1 MKKEA
6 ITIALTGNP
15 NSGKTTIFNNLTGT
29 RQHVGNWPGV
39 TVEKK
44 MGTVIHNGHRLQV
57 VDLPGT
63 YSLTAYSIEEIVAR
77 RFLVDSK
84 PDVVVDIVD
93 ASNLERNLYLA
104 TQLIEMGVKLILALN
119 MADVAQARGHEIDA
133 DSLGTLLG
141 VPVVFTIGTKNQGM
155 KELLD
160 KVVEVVEDRD
170 TLSRHIHIS
179 YGHELEKEIKKIQ
192 DVIWR
197 DPSIGERFSTRWLAV
212 KLLENDAAVQER
224 VGSLGEIGKQILAQ
238 AEASRERLAEFY
250 KDDAEMVL
258 TDQRYGF
265 IGGALKEVL
274 KVSAKSKFDLSRQ
287 VDLVLTNR
295 ILGFPVFIF
304 FIWAMFQLTFTV
316 GAYPMEW
323 IDAGVSLLGALVTA
337 LLPAGLLQDLLVNG
351 IIAGVGSVII
361 FLPNILILF
370 FCIAVFEDTGYL
382 ARAAFIM
389 DRVMHVIGLH
399 GKAFIPLLMGFG
411 CNVPAIMATRTLESE
426 RDRLLSILINP
437 LISCSARLPVYILL
451 AGTFFGASAG
461 NVIFSIYALGIALAI
476 AMGKLFSVTL
486 FRGDIA
492 PFVMELPPYRAPTL
506 KSLLIHMWD
515 RSQVFLRKMS
525 GVILVGSILV
535 WVLGSFP
542 RSPDLH
548 RGQAVERGVTS
559 ATQERVLTVTESQ
572 QPVSPAVTENNL
584 KNSDPDNELA
594 RLESSFLGQLGHLI
608 QPIFAPLGFD
618 WRTSVAVLTGFVA
631 KEIVVSTLGVL
642 YAAGADVN
650 EESEALR
657 RSLRT
662 SGITPLGA
670 YALMAFVLIYIPC
683 LATVAVI
690 RRETNSWKWTGLSI
704 SYSLVLAWVVS
715 FLIYQG
721 GRIIGTGIAGITSIG
736 LGLGIEL
743 HKVRQT
749 VARQFRWRS
758 ESAIRQ

>member
-1 MKKEA
+1 MSKET

-15 NSGKTTIFNNLTGT
+15 NAGKTTIFNHITGT

-44 MGTVIHNGHRLQV
+44 VGDVVHNGHRLRV

-77 RFLVDSK
+77 RFLVDAK

-119 MADVAQARGHEIDA
+119 MADVAETRGHQIDA
-133 DSLGTLLG
+133 DSLGGLLG
-141 VPVVFTIGTKNQGM
+141 VPVVFTVGTRNEGI

-170 TLSRHIHIS
+170 TVSRHIHIS
-179 YGHELEKEIKKIQ
+179 YGHEFEKEIKKIQ
-192 DVIWR
+192 DVIWQ
-197 DPSIGERFSTRWLAV
+197 DPSIGERFSTRWMAV
-212 KLLENDAAVQER
+212 KLLENDEAARDR
-224 VGSLGEIGKQILAQ
+224 VRSLGEIGAGILAQ
-238 AEASRERLAEFY
+238 AETSRERLAEFY
-250 KDDAEMVL
+250 QDDPEMVL

-274 KVSAKSKFDLSRQ
+274 RVTSVSKFDLSRQ

-295 ILGFPVFIF
+295 ILGFPIFIF
-304 FIWAMFQLTFTV
+304 FIWAMFQLTFTL

-323 IDAGVSLLGALVTA
+323 IDLGVGWIGTLATQLM
-337 LLPAGLLQDLLVNG
+337 PAGLFQDLLVNG

-370 FCIAVFEDTGYL
+370 FCIALFEDTGYL

-389 DRVMHVIGLH
+389 DRVMHIIGLH
-399 GKAFIPLLMGFG
+399 GKSFIPLLMGFG
-411 CNVPAIMATRTLESE
+411 CNAPAIMATRTLESE

-437 LISCSARLPVYILL
+437 LMSCSARLPVYILL

-461 NVIFSIYALGIALAI
+461 NVIFTIYALGIALAI
-476 AMGKLFSVTL
+476 VMGKLFSVTL
-486 FRGDIA
+486 FRGEIA

-515 RSQVFLRKMS
+515 RGQIFLRKMS

-542 RSPDLH
+542 RGSDLP
-548 RGQAVERGVTS
+548 RGEVVERAITS
-559 ATQERVLTVTESQ
+559 STQQTVLIVTESRR
-572 QPVSPAVTENNL
+572 PIPPLAPENNPR
-584 KNSDPDNELA
+584 NPDQDNERA
-594 RLESSFLGQLGHLI
+594 RLEKSFLGRLGHLVR
-608 QPIFAPLGFD
+608 PIFAPLGFD

-642 YAAGADVN
+642 YAAGADVT
-650 EESEALR
+650 EQSEALR
-657 RSLRT
+657 RSLRA
-662 SGITPLGA
+662 SGMTPLGA
-670 YALMAFVLIYIPC
+670 YTLMAFVLIYIPC

-690 RRETNSWKWTGLSI
+690 RRETNSWKWTGFSI
-704 SYSLVLAWVVS
+704 GYSLVLAWIVS
-715 FLIYQG
+715 FVIYQG
-721 GRIIGTGIAGITSIG
+721 GRL
-736 LGLGIEL
+736 LGL
-743 HKVRQT
+743 
-749 VARQFRWRS
+749 A
-758 ESAIRQ
+758 

>member
-1 MKKEA
+1 VKKEA

-141 VPVVFTIGTKNQGM
+141 VPVVFTIGTKNEGM

-170 TLSRHIHIS
+170 TVSRHIHIS

-258 TDQRYGF
+258 TDH
-265 IGGALKEVL
+265 KEVL
-274 KVSAKSKFDLSRQ
+274 KVSAKSKLDLSRQ

-323 IDAGVSLLGALVTA
+323 IDAGVSLLGAVVTA

-594 RLESSFLGQLGHLI
+594 RLESSFLGRLGHLI

-721 GRIIGTGIAGITSIG
+721 GTIVG
-736 LGLGIEL
+736 LG
-743 HKVRQT
+743 
-749 VARQFRWRS
+749 
-758 ESAIRQ
+758 

>member
-1 MKKEA
+1 VNKES

-15 NSGKTTIFNNLTGT
+15 NSGKTTVFNNITGT

-44 MGTVIHNGHRLQV
+44 VGTVVHNGHKLRV

-77 RFLVDSK
+77 RFLVESK

-104 TQLIEMGVKLILALN
+104 TQLIEMGVKLVLALN
-119 MADVAQARGHEIDA
+119 MADVAQARGHQIKA

-141 VPVVFTIGTKNQGM
+141 VPVVFTVGTRNEGIQ
-155 KELLD
+155 ELLD
-160 KVVEVVEDRD
+160 KVVEVHEDRD
-170 TLSRHIHIS
+170 TVSRHIHIS
-179 YGHELEKEIKKIQ
+179 YGHEMEKEIKKIQ
-192 DVIWR
+192 DVIWQ

-212 KLLENDAAVQER
+212 KLLENDTAVQDR
-224 VGSLGEIGKQILAQ
+224 VRTLGEIGKQILAQ
-238 AEASRERLAEFY
+238 AEVSRERLSEFY
-250 KDDAEMVL
+250 QDDAEMVL

-265 IGGALKEVL
+265 ISGALKEVL
-274 KVSAKSKFDLSRQ
+274 KVSAESKLDLSRQ
-287 VDLVLTNR
+287 VDLILTNR

-304 FIWAMFQLTFTV
+304 FIWAMFQLTFTL

-323 IDAGVSLLGALVTA
+323 IDAGVGWLGSVVTW
-337 LLPAGLLQDLLVNG
+337 LLPAGLLQDLVVNG
-351 IIAGVGSVII
+351 IIAGVGSIII

-370 FCIAVFEDTGYL
+370 FCIALFEDTGYM

-389 DRVMHVIGLH
+389 DRVMHIIGLH
-399 GKAFIPLLMGFG
+399 GKSFIPLLMGFG
-411 CNVPAIMATRTLESE
+411 CNAPAIMATRTLESE

-486 FRGDIA
+486 FRGEIA

-515 RSQVFLRKMS
+515 RSQIFLRKMS

-535 WVLGSFP
+535 WVLSSFP
-542 RSPDLH
+542 RSPDLP
-548 RGQAVERGVTS
+548 RGQALERGIQS
-559 ATQERVLTVTESQ
+559 ATQEMVLAV
-572 QPVSPAVTENNL
+572 PASPGSMSPSAPENNL
-584 KNSDPDNELA
+584 TNLGRENEQA
-594 RLESSFLGQLGHLI
+594 SLERSFLGRLGHLI
-608 QPIFAPLGFD
+608 QPVFAPLGFD
-618 WRTSVAVLTGFVA
+618 WRTSVAVITGFVA

-642 YAAGADVN
+642 YATGADVD

-657 RSLRT
+657 RSLRA
-662 SGITPLGA
+662 SGMTPLAA
-670 YALMAFVLIYIPC
+670 YGLMAFVLIYIPC

-690 RRETNSWKWTGLSI
+690 RRETNSWKWTGFSI

-721 GRIIGTGIAGITSIG
+721 GKIIG
-736 LGLGIEL
+736 LG
-743 HKVRQT
+743 
-749 VARQFRWRS
+749 
-758 ESAIRQ
+758 

>member
-104 TQLIEMGVKLILALN
+104 TQLIELGVKLILALN

-133 DSLGTLLG
+133 DSLATLLG

-160 KVVEVVEDRD
+160 KVLEVVEDRD
-170 TLSRHIHIS
+170 TVSRHIHIS
-179 YGHELEKEIKKIQ
+179 YGYELEKEIKKIQ

-197 DPSIGERFSTRWLAV
+197 DPSVGERFSTRWLAV
-212 KLLENDAAVQER
+212 KLLENDTAVQER
-224 VGSLGEIGKQILAQ
+224 VRSLGEIGKQILAQ

-274 KVSAKSKFDLSRQ
+274 KISAKSKLDLSRQ
-287 VDLVLTNR
+287 VDLFLTNR

-323 IDAGVSLLGALVTA
+323 IDAGVTWLGAVVTA

-389 DRVMHVIGLH
+389 DRVMHIIGLH
-399 GKAFIPLLMGFG
+399 GKSFIPLLMGFG
-411 CNVPAIMATRTLESE
+411 CNAPAIMATRTLESE

-461 NVIFSIYALGIALAI
+461 NVIFSIYGLGIALAI

-486 FRGDIA
+486 FRGDMA

-506 KSLLIHMWD
+506 KSLFIHMWD
-515 RSQVFLRKMS
+515 RSQIFLRKMS
-525 GVILVGSILV
+525 GVILVGSILI
-535 WVLGSFP
+535 WVLSSFP

-548 RGQAVERGVTS
+548 RGQAVEGGATS
-559 ATQERVLTVTESQ
+559 ATQERVLTVAESQ
-572 QPVSPAVTENNL
+572 QPVSPSTPEDYL
-584 KNSDPDNELA
+584 KNSDLNNEMA
-594 RLESSFLGQLGHLI
+594 RLESSFLGRLGHFI

-650 EESEALR
+650 EESDALR
-657 RSLRT
+657 RSLRA
-662 SGITPLGA
+662 SGMTPLGA
-670 YALMAFVLIYIPC
+670 YTLMAFVLIYIPC

-690 RRETNSWKWTGLSI
+690 RRETNSWKWTGFSI
-704 SYSLVLAWVVS
+704 GYSLVLAWMVS

-721 GRIIGTGIAGITSIG
+721 GRIVG
-736 LGLGIEL
+736 LG
-743 HKVRQT
+743 
-749 VARQFRWRS
+749 
-758 ESAIRQ
+758 

>member
-1 MKKEA
+1 MKKED

-119 MADVAQARGHEIDA
+119 MADVAQARGHHIDA

-141 VPVVFTIGTKNQGM
+141 VPVVFTVGTKNQGM

-160 KVVEVVEDRD
+160 KVLEVVEDRD
-170 TLSRHIHIS
+170 TVSRHIHIS

-192 DVIWR
+192 DVIWQ
-197 DPSIGERFSTRWLAV
+197 DPTIGERFSTRWLAV
-212 KLLENDAAVQER
+212 KLLENDEAVQDR
-224 VGSLGEIGKQILAQ
+224 VKSLGKIGEQILAQ
-238 AEASRERLAEFY
+238 AEASRERLSEFY

-265 IGGALKEVL
+265 IGGALKEIL
-274 KVSAKSKFDLSRQ
+274 KVSGKTKFDLSRQ
-287 VDLVLTNR
+287 VDLILTNR
-295 ILGFPVFIF
+295 ILGFPIFIF

-323 IDAGVSLLGALVTA
+323 IDAGVGWIGMVVTA
-337 LLPAGLLQDLLVNG
+337 LMPEGLLKDLLVNG
-351 IIAGVGSVII
+351 ILAGVGSVII
-361 FLPNILILF
+361 FLTNIMILF

-389 DRVMHVIGLH
+389 DRVMHIIGLH
-399 GKAFIPLLMGFG
+399 GKSFIPLLMGFG
-411 CNVPAIMATRTLESE
+411 FNAPAIMATRTLESE

-461 NVIFSIYALGIALAI
+461 NVIFSIYGLGIALAI

-515 RSQVFLRKMS
+515 RSQIFLRKMS

-542 RSPDLH
+542 RSADLQ
-548 RGQAVERGVTS
+548 RGQAVERGATS
-559 ATQERVLTVTESQ
+559 ATQERVLIVAESQ
-572 QPVSPAVTENNL
+572 QPVPPSTLEGKPKNPDLNNE
-584 KNSDPDNELA
+584 KV
-594 RLESSFLGQLGHLI
+594 RLESSFLGRLGHFI

-657 RSLRT
+657 RSLRA
-662 SGITPLGA
+662 SGMTPLGA
-670 YALMAFVLIYIPC
+670 YTLMAFVLIYIPC

-690 RRETNSWKWTGLSI
+690 RRETNSWKWTGFSI
-704 SYSLVLAWVVS
+704 GYSLVLAWMVS

-721 GRIIGTGIAGITSIG
+721 GRIVG
-736 LGLGIEL
+736 LG
-743 HKVRQT
+743 
-749 VARQFRWRS
+749 
-758 ESAIRQ
+758 

>member
-1 MKKEA
+1 VKQEA

-119 MADVAQARGHEIDA
+119 MADVAEARGHEIDA
-133 DSLGTLLG
+133 ESLGTLLG

-160 KVVEVVEDRD
+160 KVLEVVEDRD
-170 TLSRHIHIS
+170 TVSRHIHIS

-197 DPSIGERFSTRWLAV
+197 DPSVGERFSTRWLAV

-224 VGSLGEIGKQILAQ
+224 VGALGEIGKEILAQ
-238 AEASRERLAEFY
+238 AAASRERLAEFY

-258 TDQRYGF
+258 TEQRYGF

-274 KVSAKSKFDLSRQ
+274 RVSAKSKLDLSRQ
-287 VDLVLTNR
+287 VDLFLTNR
-295 ILGFPVFIF
+295 ILGFPVFTY
-304 FIWAMFQLTFTV
+304 FICAMFQLTFTV

-323 IDAGVSLLGALVTA
+323 IDAGVGWLGTVVSA
-337 LLPAGLLQDLLVNG
+337 LLPAGLLHDLVVDG

-399 GKAFIPLLMGFG
+399 GKSFIPLLMGFG
-411 CNVPAIMATRTLESE
+411 CNAPAIMATRTLESE

-506 KSLLIHMWD
+506 KSLFIHMWD
-515 RSQVFLRKMS
+515 RSQIFLRKMS

-535 WVLGSFP
+535 WVLSSFP
-542 RSPDLH
+542 RSPDLP
-548 RGQAVERGVTS
+548 RGQAVEREATS
-559 ATQERVLTVTESQ
+559 ASQERVLTVAESR
-572 QPVSPAVTENNL
+572 QPVLPSMPEDNL
-584 KNSDPDNELA
+584 KSSDLNNETA
-594 RLESSFLGQLGHLI
+594 RLEASFLGRLGHFI

-657 RSLRT
+657 RSLRA
-662 SGITPLGA
+662 SGMTPLGA
-670 YALMAFVLIYIPC
+670 YTLMAFVLIYIPC

-690 RRETNSWKWTGLSI
+690 RRETNSWKWTGFSI
-704 SYSLVLAWVVS
+704 GYSLALAWMVS

-721 GRIIGTGIAGITSIG
+721 GRIIG
-736 LGLGIEL
+736 LG
-743 HKVRQT
+743 
-749 VARQFRWRS
+749 
-758 ESAIRQ
+758 

>member
-44 MGTVIHNGHRLQV
+44 VGTVIHNGHRLRV

-119 MADVAQARGHEIDA
+119 MADVAQARGHQIDA
-133 DSLGTLLG
+133 DRLATLLG

-160 KVVEVVEDRD
+160 KVLEVVEDRD
-170 TLSRHIHIS
+170 TVSRHIHIS

-197 DPSIGERFSTRWLAV
+197 DTSIGERFSTRWLAV

-224 VGSLGEIGKQILAQ
+224 VKSLGEIGKEIVAQ
-238 AEASRERLAEFY
+238 AEASRARLGEFY

-258 TDQRYGF
+258 IDQRYGF

-274 KVSAKSKFDLSRQ
+274 KVSGQTKFDLSRQ

-304 FIWAMFQLTFTV
+304 FIWAMFQATFTL

-323 IDAGVSLLGALVTA
+323 IDAGVSLLGAFVTG
-337 LLPAGLLQDLLVNG
+337 LLPTGLLQDLLVNG

-370 FCIAVFEDTGYL
+370 FCIALFEDTGYL

-476 AMGKLFSVTL
+476 SMGKLFSVTL

-515 RSQVFLRKMS
+515 RSQIFLRKMS

-559 ATQERVLTVTESQ
+559 AAQERVLTVTESQ

-584 KNSDPDNELA
+584 KNSDPDNEMA

-690 RRETNSWKWTGLSI
+690 RRETNSWKWTGFSI
-704 SYSLVLAWVVS
+704 SYSVVLAWVVS

-721 GRIIGTGIAGITSIG
+721 GKV
-736 LGLGIEL
+736 LGLG
-743 HKVRQT
+743 
-749 VARQFRWRS
+749 
-758 ESAIRQ
+758 

>member
-44 MGTVIHNGHRLQV
+44 MGTVIHNGRRLQV

-160 KVVEVVEDRD
+160 KILEVVEDRD
-170 TLSRHIHIS
+170 TVSRHIHIS

-274 KVSAKSKFDLSRQ
+274 KVSAKSKLDLSRQ

-304 FIWAMFQLTFTV
+304 FIWAMFQLTFTL

-323 IDAGVSLLGALVTA
+323 IDAGVSLLGAVVTA

-548 RGQAVERGVTS
+548 RGQAVERGVT
-559 ATQERVLTVTESQ
+559 
-572 QPVSPAVTENNL
+572 
-584 KNSDPDNELA
+584 
-594 RLESSFLGQLGHLI
+594 
-608 QPIFAPLGFD
+608 
-618 WRTSVAVLTGFVA
+618 
-631 KEIVVSTLGVL
+631 
-642 YAAGADVN
+642 
-650 EESEALR
+650 
-657 RSLRT
+657 
-662 SGITPLGA
+662 
-670 YALMAFVLIYIPC
+670 
-683 LATVAVI
+683 
-690 RRETNSWKWTGLSI
+690 
-704 SYSLVLAWVVS
+704 
-715 FLIYQG
+715 
-721 GRIIGTGIAGITSIG
+721 
-736 LGLGIEL
+736 
-743 HKVRQT
+743 
-749 VARQFRWRS
+749 
-758 ESAIRQ
+758 

>member
-1 MKKEA
+1 MKKET
-6 ITIALTGNP
+6 ITLALTGNP

-44 MGTVIHNGHRLQV
+44 EGTVLYNGYRLRV

-77 RFLVDSK
+77 RFLVDAK
-84 PDVVVDIVD
+84 PEVVVDIVD

-104 TQLIEMGVKLILALN
+104 TQLIELGVKLILVLN
-119 MADVAQARGHEIDA
+119 MADVANARGHQINA
-133 DSLGTLLG
+133 DVLGKLLG
-141 VPVVFTIGTKNQGM
+141 VPVVFTVGTRNEGTKA
-155 KELLD
+155 LLD
-160 KVVEVVEDRD
+160 KVVEVAEDRD
-170 TLSRHIHIS
+170 TVSRHIHIS
-179 YGHELEKEIKKIQ
+179 YGHEMEKEIKNIQ
-192 DVIWR
+192 DVIWQ
-197 DPSIGERFSTRWLAV
+197 DPSIGQRFSTRWLAV
-212 KLLENDAAVQER
+212 KLLENDTAVKER
-224 VGSLGEIGKQILAQ
+224 VHEFGEIGGKILDQ
-238 AEASRERLAEFY
+238 AEASRTRLNEFY
-250 KDDAEMVL
+250 QDDPEMVL

-274 KVSAKSKFDLSRQ
+274 KISSQSKFDLSRQ

-295 ILGFPVFIF
+295 ILGFPVFVF

-316 GAYPMEW
+316 GAYPMDW
-323 IDAGVSLLGALVTA
+323 IDAGVGWFGALVSG
-337 LLPAGLLQDLLVNG
+337 LLPPGLLRDLLVNG

-361 FLPNILILF
+361 FLPNILLLF
-370 FCIAVFEDTGYL
+370 FCISLFEDTGYM

-399 GKAFIPLLMGFG
+399 GKSFIPMLMGFG
-411 CNVPAIMATRTLESE
+411 CNAPAIMATRTLESE

-476 AMGKLFSVTL
+476 GVGKLFRVTL
-486 FRGDIA
+486 FRGEIA
-492 PFVMELPPYRAPTL
+492 PFVMELPPYRVPTL

-515 RSQVFLRKMS
+515 RSQIFLRKMG
-525 GVILVGSILV
+525 GVILVGSIVV
-535 WVLGSFP
+535 WFLGAFP
-542 RSPDLH
+542 RNVELSV
-548 RGQAVERGVTS
+548 GQGADKVGVTGG
-559 ATQERVLTVTESQ
+559 QVVPVTVDGSHEPLPST
-572 QPVSPAVTENNL
+572 PLAL
-584 KNSDPDNELA
+584 GDNREQAMEQA
-594 RLESSFLGQLGHLI
+594 RLEKSFLGKLGHAI
-608 QPIFAPLGFD
+608 QPVFDPLGFD

-642 YAAGADVN
+642 HATGADAN

-657 RSLRT
+657 RSLRA
-662 SGITPLGA
+662 SGMTPLGA

-690 RRETNSWKWTGLSI
+690 RRETNSWKWTGFSVG
-704 SYSLVLAWVVS
+704 YSLVLAWGVS
-715 FLIYQG
+715 CLIYQG
-721 GRIIGTGIAGITSIG
+721 G
-736 LGLGIEL
+736 LFLGIG
-743 HKVRQT
+743 
-749 VARQFRWRS
+749 
-758 ESAIRQ
+758 I

>member
-170 TLSRHIHIS
+170 TVSRHIHIS

-274 KVSAKSKFDLSRQ
+274 KVSAKSKLDLSRQ

-295 ILGFPVFIF
+295 FLGFPVFIF

-323 IDAGVSLLGALVTA
+323 IDAGVSLLGAVVTA

-594 RLESSFLGQLGHLI
+594 RLESSFLGRLGHLI

-721 GRIIGTGIAGITSIG
+721 GRIVG
-736 LGLGIEL
+736 LG
-743 HKVRQT
+743 
-749 VARQFRWRS
+749 
-758 ESAIRQ
+758 